1 MNLHWLFYL
10 EKRLAYSIFGLICK
24 CSASNVE
31 FFQQI
36 NRIGRLVA
44 EIDEHETE
52 GRFKMIRNG
61 GEFWLV
67 VDLNRSKY
75 APAVQV
81 LPSALPPFLVMGS
94 LPFC

>member
-1 MNLHWLFYL
+1 M
-10 EKRLAYSIFGLICK
+10 
-24 CSASNVE
+24 
-31 FFQQI
+31 
-36 NRIGRLVA
+36 A